1 MTTTTILMEPV
12 TVPQPRVPSFRPEI
26 DRLFDR
32 LMMYDGKAE
41 IVDGRIVVMSP
52 AGAWHN
58 FVSTEIA
65 FALREYARRM
75 KKGRAIGDNA
85 TFRVDLPHRESFSPD
100 AAYHVGPMAKLGP
113 YLGAPVF
120 AVEVR
125 SPGESGPRW
134 EQILADKRADYFACG
149 TQVVWDVDLQ
159 SHDVIRVYRATA
171 STQPTIYH
179 PGDTA
184 EAEPAVPGW
193 TISVSDLLPEDWS
206 LDATE

>member
-1 MTTTTILMEPV
+1 MSTTVLPLPPTAAP
-12 TVPQPRVPSFRPEI
+12 PRVPFFRREI

-41 IVDGRIVVMSP
+41 IVDGRIVIMSP

-58 FVSTEIA
+58 LVSTEIA
-65 FALREYARRM
+65 FALREYARRV
-75 KKGRAIGDNA
+75 KKGRAITDNA
-85 TFRVDLPHRESFSPD
+85 TFRVDLPYRESFSPD
-100 AAYHVGPMAKLGP
+100 AAYHLGPMAKLGP
-113 YLGAPVF
+113 YIGAPVF

-134 EQILADKRADYFACG
+134 EQILAEKRADYFACG

-159 SHDVIRVYRATA
+159 SNDVVRVYRA
-171 STQPTIYH
+171 SKPNEPTIYR
-179 PGDTA
+179 PGDIA

-193 TISVSDLLPEDWS
+193 TMLVNDVLPEDWS
-206 LDATE
+206 PDATE

>member
-1 MTTTTILMEPV
+1 MSTTILSPPASS
-12 TVPQPRVPSFRPEI
+12 VPPRVTFFRSEI

-58 FVSTEIA
+58 YVSLLIA
-65 FALREYARRM
+65 TSLLDYERET
-75 KKGRAIGDNA
+75 KSGRAIGDNA

-159 SHDVIRVYRATA
+159 SHDVVRVYRATA
-171 STQPTIYH
+171 PAQATIYR

-193 TISVSDLLPEDWS
+193 TVPVNEILPEDWS
-206 LDATE
+206 PTATD